1 MKNDKV
7 IHILCNYLYKRLTQ
21 EEGRTFA
28 EVKPA
33 NVRKLYIPKATEK
46 EQHLIS
52 LLYDYMEYLRN
63 TESLQIDNSISNQ
76 FMGDFFERIID
87 GCVFE
92 LFFKEHMIERGINI
106 IDYLYSLIAPIDDNI
121 EKSIAKSFDA
131 LYKTNNE
138 VRTRLEL
145 FVSRSPEYLRT
156 IIQS

>member
-1 MKNDKV
+1 M
-7 IHILCNYLYKRLTQ
+7 
-21 EEGRTFA
+21 
-28 EVKPA
+28 
-33 NVRKLYIPKATEK
+33 
-46 EQHLIS
+46 S

-92 LFFKEHMIERGINI
+92 LFFKEHMMERGINI
-106 IDYLYSLIAPIDDNI
+106 IDYLYSHIAPIDDNI